1 MDPSG
6 QQGPPNRA
14 GEQVVDRDTW
24 LQLTTVL
31 DNPQPTNNELPQDEE
46 WPANPELDHLMA
58 EFDDSQVQAG
68 LENANTQTH
77 QQATVVP
84 EDNRM
89 ALAEQQGLGA
99 NDNLG
104 LQHNP
109 DNDISESESDGA
121 TEWPVDLGF
130 ENPPFVAAMPIQQ
143 GNQVRPENAEYGSS
157 AIGNFEQCHNFQ
169 QLGVQGPRGAALH
182 ARHVGNAQNIQHN
195 MQPYGGLPEMQMQE
209 PQGAALHA
217 GHFGN
222 AQNIQHNMQQYRGL
236 QEMQMQEPQGAQIYG
251 GNPYYQQVIPRN
263 MDNLNNFQQVDVQEM
278 QRAAFNGANQGYGQ
292 NFEANTQQYNNLPE
306 MQNQYSITPSNIN
319 PFNGFQG
326 LQMQGQQRVMV
337 PVNSTRSGY
346 SSNQRNAFPGMQMQ
360 GHQTAVM
367 PVNTTGF
374 APYSEYNLNQQ
385 AGFPATQVQGHQT
398 AAVPANFTGYA
409 PNEAYNFNR
418 RPVFV
423 GMQMQGHQ
431 RAANPVNNAGIGNG
445 PANNGGQFNPFPNTA
460 MQQQATALSF
470 DNDNDDID
478 ELLANR
484 QRDQTSDWRHTQ
496 VQAQTNASQANNSAN
511 LPGYGYNDF
520 HNAQTFQQQP
530 LANQQAGNQEWAFD
544 NGREVLSR
552 TQGFGDNMLNTF
564 GELPDNLVGNND
576 FGYPNVR
583 NSMALGL
590 AEAVYNGALYV
601 DNEGT
606 LIGQPS
612 SPEEPDITAPDDGEE
627 NDAGAITANNTR
639 DRHAPGQVPRRRR
652 TLADVQKS
660 DPYPRFPASPIPDE
674 QAVLTLG
681 PGLASGANHLALFGQ
696 DNVPR
701 TIQPIMV
708 ERGREGRAA
717 NNGYPPADT
726 VLPARLSLEE
736 ICARYPNHVWGSLLR
751 IFLSEG
757 WTGGR
762 IWEAL
767 PADARLDAAMT
778 RPWNYIQAACG
789 RENRKMQDEDG
800 IPPTPVQRRQRRNQS
815 QSHAQ
820 AQANVPPLPA
830 LAPGPSSAAGAQPSL
845 PPVTGTPTPGTSP
858 AQTPSVP
865 LAVTIMQQSLDITDM
880 NSSLEQIMDGVEAYR
895 RTIWDNTRTRLEVQI
910 ATTSQNMIYHEAMRE
925 QERRGTLWRQEIA
938 NHYQGLVP
946 GEDLNLLP
954 LPRLIVR
961 VWRLLNPR
969 AVQQT
974 AANYDNMATWS
985 GWFVYRSLMKRWA
998 EESADEL
1005 AQANE
1010 LQRTLYGEQ

>member
-1 MDPSG
+1 MDSSS

-14 GEQVVDRDTW
+14 GEQVVDHDTW
-24 LQLTTVL
+24 LRFTTVL

-46 WPANPELDHLMA
+46 WPANPDLDHLMA
-58 EFDDSQVQAG
+58 E
-68 LENANTQTH
+68 LEDPNTQTH
-77 QQATVVP
+77 QQATFMP
-84 EDNRM
+84 QDNGM
-89 ALAEQQGLGA
+89 DLAEQQGLGA

-109 DNDISESESDGA
+109 DNDISESESDDS

-130 ENPPFVAAMPIQQ
+130 ENPPFMAAMRPQQ
-143 GNQVRPENAEYGSS
+143 GNQVKPENAEYGSN
-157 AIGNFEQCHNFQ
+157 AMGNFEQRNNFQ
-169 QLGVQGPRGAALH
+169 QLGMQGPQGAALH
-182 ARHVGNAQNIQHN
+182 AGHVGNAQNIQHN
-195 MQPYGGLPEMQMQE
+195 MQPYSGLPEMQMQE
-209 PQGAALHA
+209 SQGAALHA

-222 AQNIQHNMQQYRGL
+222 AQNIQHHMQQYRGL

-251 GNPYYQQVIPRN
+251 GNPSYQQVIRGN
-263 MDNLNNFQQVDVQEM
+263 MNNRDNFQQVDVQEM

-292 NFEANTQQYNNLPE
+292 TFEANTQQYNNLPE
-306 MQNQYSITPSNIN
+306 MENQYNITPSNVN
-319 PFNGFQG
+319 PSNGFQG
-326 LQMQGQQRVMV
+326 LQMQGQQMVRV
-337 PVNSTRSGY
+337 PVNNIRYGVNAAY

-367 PVNTTGF
+367 PVNITGF
-374 APYSEYNLNQQ
+374 APNSAYSLNQQ
-385 AGFPATQVQGHQT
+385 AGFPGTQVQGHQT

-418 RPVFV
+418 RPVFR

-431 RAANPVNNAGIGNG
+431 RAANPVNIAGIGNDS
-445 PANNGGQFNPFPNTA
+445 ANNGGQFNPFPNMA

-470 DNDNDDID
+470 DNDNDPID
-478 ELLANR
+478 QLLANR
-484 QRDQTSDWRHTQ
+484 QRGQTSDWQHTQ

-511 LPGYGYNDF
+511 LPGYGYNHF

-530 LANQQAGNQEWAFD
+530 FANQQTGNQEWAFD

-552 TQGFGDNMLNTF
+552 TQGGGGNMLNTF
-564 GELPDNLVGNND
+564 GELPGNLVGNNG
-576 FGYPNVR
+576 FGYPDLR

-606 LIGQPS
+606 LLGQPS
-612 SPEEPDITAPDDGEE
+612 SPQEPDIATPDDWEE
-627 NDAGAITANNTR
+627 NDAGTNTASNTR

-652 TLADVQKS
+652 TLADVPRS

-681 PGLASGANHLALFGQ
+681 PGLASGANHLALFGD

-717 NNGYPPADT
+717 TNGYPPADT

-778 RPWNYIQAACG
+778 RP
-789 RENRKMQDEDG
+789 
-800 IPPTPVQRRQRRNQS
+800 
-815 QSHAQ
+815 
-820 AQANVPPLPA
+820 
-830 LAPGPSSAAGAQPSL
+830 
-845 PPVTGTPTPGTSP
+845 
-858 AQTPSVP
+858 
-865 LAVTIMQQSLDITDM
+865 
-880 NSSLEQIMDGVEAYR
+880 
-895 RTIWDNTRTRLEVQI
+895 
-910 ATTSQNMIYHEAMRE
+910 
-925 QERRGTLWRQEIA
+925 
-938 NHYQGLVP
+938 
-946 GEDLNLLP
+946 
-954 LPRLIVR
+954 
-961 VWRLLNPR
+961 
-969 AVQQT
+969 
-974 AANYDNMATWS
+974 
-985 GWFVYRSLMKRWA
+985 
-998 EESADEL
+998 
-1005 AQANE
+1005 
-1010 LQRTLYGEQ
+1010 